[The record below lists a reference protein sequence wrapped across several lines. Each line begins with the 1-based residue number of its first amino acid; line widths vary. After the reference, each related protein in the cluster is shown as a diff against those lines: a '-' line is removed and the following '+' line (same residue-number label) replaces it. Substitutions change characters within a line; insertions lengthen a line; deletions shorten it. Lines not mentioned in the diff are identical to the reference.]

1 MFGEQDKENGSVT
14 IEATI
19 SLSAFMFAVVTLL
32 TIVNICVAQS
42 KISIAI
48 NSAAKELSQYSY
60 LYSLTGINESESVL
74 QAEADETKSDING
87 VFSDMNDM
95 FTEIQNLGDNEVSS
109 GNISGVLE
117 SVDNIEQAGG
127 ALKESLSELAS
138 DPKQLA
144 FGMAK
149 ILASDALDVAKS
161 RLIAAPLS
169 KALCKKNLVSES
181 GGNVESYLKLLGVK
195 PNANGSYL
203 DGLDFSKST
212 IFPGGS
218 NEIRINVS
226 YDIKV
231 IALLP
236 IDFSFHFNQT
246 AVTHGWLLGS
256 ESYRTTN
263 KRLEATENSNIW
275 TKGTTQ
281 ERAELIRHQGIKE
294 LTAEGYEQVTGG
306 SYQDIHMYSSEKNE
320 FVAIHSMNPLYSAE
334 GEKTL
339 TLGDINENVIKDQ
352 IESLCTG
359 IYDTSGSL
367 STIQTKV
374 TSSDGSVTKKEPYK
388 CKNAGNK
395 IVLVIPEDE
404 GLAEKIQS
412 IVDSANTR
420 GVTVELKTGYGNGAR
435 TSTPTQGEE
444 DKEE

>member
-1 MFGEQDKENGSVT
+1 MLRKQNRERGSVT

-19 SLSAFMFAVVTLL
+19 SLSAFMFTVVTLL

-60 LYSLTGINESESVL
+60 LYALTGINESESAL
-74 QAEADETKSDING
+74 KAAADETKTDVNG
-87 VFSDMNDM
+87 VLSDLNDV
-95 FTEIQNLGDNEVSS
+95 FTEIQNLGENDVSS
-109 GNISGVLE
+109 GDISGVLE
-117 SVDNIEQAGG
+117 GVDNIAEASGT
-127 ALKESLSELAS
+127 LKDSLEELAS

-169 KALCKKNLVSES
+169 KALCKKNLVSER
-181 GGNVESYLKLLGVK
+181 GGDVESYLKSLGIK
-195 PNANGSYL
+195 PHANGSYL

-231 IALLP
+231 ITLLP

-256 ESYRTTN
+256 ESYRTTS
-263 KRLEATENSNIW
+263 KLLEETENSNIW
-275 TKGTTQ
+275 TSGTTQ
-281 ERAELIRHQGIKE
+281 ERAELIRHQGIEDLK
-294 LTAEGYEQVTGG
+294 LEGYEQVTGG

-320 FVAIHSMNPLYSAE
+320 FVGIHSMNPLYSAE
-334 GEKTL
+334 GEETL
-339 TLGDINENVIKDQ
+339 TLNDINEDVIKQQ
-352 IESLCTG
+352 IEYLCAG
-359 IYDTSGSL
+359 ISDTSGSL
-367 STIQTKV
+367 GTIQTKV
-374 TSSDGSVTKKEPYK
+374 TSSDGSTTKNSYE
-388 CKNAGNK
+388 CKNASSK
-395 IVLVIPEDE
+395 IILVIPEDE
-404 GLAEKIQS
+404 GLSDKIQG
-412 IVDSANTR
+412 IIDLANTR
-420 GVTVELKTGYGNGAR
+420 GVTVELQTGYGYGAR
-435 TSTPTQGEE
+435 TTVVTQDGE
-444 DKEE
+444 DTEE